1 MKTKLTS
8 FRMTPLGHSML
19 QQIAN
24 VMGIGRSAALEIA
37 IRMYAREVGIKQI
50 RMEESGDEDQAQ
62 AQVADGGK
70 AIPVTH
76 SDRRRSQPGAGG
88 GSVPANPAGAG
99 ENSRRR
105 SKGAQR

>member
-37 IRMYAREVGIKQI
+37 IRIYARKLGIKQI
-50 RMEESGDEDQAQ
+50 REGGDEDQAQ